1 MFSACC
7 SVYRPRLNL
16 LHIYKSDSE
25 DRISNFLLGVSVV
38 LILPQMAQTLCPS
51 SPQHYSLL
59 KEWNHTKITEGKPI
73 QIHGNRGKK
82 KNKTPIF
89 DVLFVPKVVINELQD
104 SLLVSFFFLMF
115 VV

>member
-1 MFSACC
+1 MG
-7 SVYRPRLNL
+7 
-16 LHIYKSDSE
+16 IGE
-25 DRISNFLLGVSVV
+25 
-38 LILPQMAQTLCPS
+38 
-51 SPQHYSLL
+51 
-59 KEWNHTKITEGKPI
+59 
-73 QIHGNRGKK
+73 KK